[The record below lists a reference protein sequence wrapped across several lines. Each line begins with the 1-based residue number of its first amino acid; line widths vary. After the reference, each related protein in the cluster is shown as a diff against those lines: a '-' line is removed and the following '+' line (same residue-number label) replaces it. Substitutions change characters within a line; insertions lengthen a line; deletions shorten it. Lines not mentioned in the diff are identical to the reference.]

1 MAKDARLLLGNR
13 QMVELAGAGYSTR
26 RRRQQQQQRLDQKM
40 SRFRDRRTLGVRGS
54 VLEGCRGHLR
64 RPVWGW
70 REKVGR
76 DGDPLETGCRHG
88 RLDDRAR

>member
-13 QMVELAGAGYSTR
+13 QKVELAGAGYS
-26 RRRQQQQQRLDQKM
+26 RRQQQRRIVQKM

-70 REKVGR
+70 REKVGKVE
-76 DGDPLETGCRHG
+76 DPLETDCRHG